1 MTKATKTQVNIVTD
15 NLSRKADDLS
25 ACMTSREVWAC
36 IGESERALM
45 EATRVKDL
53 GMNKAAS
60 EQCGRSFKVAFD
72 RLENSIRSAMDRAEL
87 LEKREQKVAA

>member
-36 IGESERALM
+36 IGESERTLM
-45 EATRVKDL
+45 EATRIKDA
-53 GMNKAAS
+53 GMNKTAL
-60 EQCGRSFKVAFD
+60 EQCGRSFNVAFS

-87 LEKREQKVAA
+87 LEKREQKAA

>member
-1 MTKATKTQVNIVTD
+1 
-15 NLSRKADDLS
+15 
-25 ACMTSREVWAC
+25 
-36 IGESERALM
+36 M